1 MGSSQKSNNHQKS
14 DKNKSNLY
22 ASLNTAYYVG
32 AIVAGWIF
40 AGPIAD
46 KFGRRVGMA
55 TGATLVVIAT
65 FMQCFG
71 PRGNIGLFIGGRV
84 LVGMGQGVACTA
96 GPAYIN
102 EMAPT
107 EVRGK
112 IMSFW
117 QMFYSVGS
125 FIAYWV
131 SLRSS
136 LMLDVISDTRVGRVR
151 LPEAQGKV
159 G

>member
-1 MGSSQKSNNHQKS
+1 
-14 DKNKSNLY
+14 
-22 ASLNTAYYVG
+22 
-32 AIVAGWIF
+32 
-40 AGPIAD
+40 
-46 KFGRRVGMA
+46 MA
-55 TGATLVVIAT
+55 TGAGLVIIAT

-71 PRGNIGLFIGGRV
+71 PRGNVGVFIGGRV

-102 EMAPT
+102 EMAPA

-131 SLRSS
+131 RISLQDICDFILTAHSRSVMPARS
-136 LMLDVISDTRVGRVR
+136 IRQSWVTGTGRPSSFSNFLSPSSSSPPSSHSQKLLDGISNTGTV
-151 LPEAQGKV
+151 
-159 G
+159 

>member
-1 MGSSQKSNNHQKS
+1 M
-14 DKNKSNLY
+14 
-22 ASLNTAYYVG
+22 NTAYYVG
-32 AIVAGWIF
+32 AIVAGWVF

-46 KFGRRVGMA
+46 RFGRRVGMA
-55 TGATLVVIAT
+55 TGAGLVVIAT

-71 PRGNIGLFIGGRV
+71 PRGNIGVFIGGRV

-102 EMAPT
+102 EMAPA

-131 SLRSS
+131 SPLSNANPESVTNSS
-136 LMLDVISDTRVGRVR
+136 F
-151 LPEAQGKV
+151 
-159 G
+159 